1 LSLAFKGLIDVY
13 TAAGAVNIYTW
24 VLERPYSLARN
35 IQQLFIHD
43 IPNCDWC
50 SQVVKNTL
58 STECG
63 ILVDPTILSYSVVS
77 VVAGNSN

>member
-1 LSLAFKGLIDVY
+1 LPLAFKGLIDVY

-35 IQQLFIHD
+35 IQQLFIQD
-43 IPNCDWC
+43 IPNSDWC

-63 ILVDPTILSYSVVS
+63 IDPTILSYSVVVS
-77 VVAGNSN
+77 MVAGNSN